1 MELHKYKLHVVDM
14 LSSSWQDRINLAL
27 LIEIGTSVDL
37 FQEKLSRQAIHK
49 LRGTL
54 FETKSAT
61 EVLDALFRCATSPDS
76 SRCFWLGPG
85 TSRLLLDRQTEHIQS
100 AKDFISIQKVSS
112 SCHYEVLD

>member
-1 MELHKYKLHVVDM
+1 MKFHKRILHMVDM
-14 LSSSWQDRINLAL
+14 LSSSWQDRINLTL

-37 FQEKLSRQAIHK
+37 FQEKLSRQAIHQ
-49 LRGTL
+49 LQGTV

-100 AKDFISIQKVSS
+100 AKDFISTQKVSL
-112 SCHYEVLD
+112 SCHCEVL